1 MFGGGAGHISDMI
14 GRIKANRALL
24 KKRRECSY
32 HTARHPPHI
41 FINYTIHATMER
53 IFILVIVL
61 LASNMS
67 VFPQNLLLNGDF
79 DETVPHE
86 GDLLFYRKVFYASNW
101 FIPTEGT
108 TDIHTDYAICN
119 NNSVFNMEPLLG
131 LCVKTLSGGYAIG
144 LHPILYSGYMEHITG
159 TLAEPLIAGEIY
171 EVSFHLKLYIF
182 DSRYVAA
189 SKGIGFKFTTT
200 PYVFG
205 HFDSLGLKP
214 WPYYD
219 DLFKDRKV
227 FADFEIDKYV
237 TDTVWQKYSAV
248 YKAKGGEK
256 YITFGRFAYPDD
268 RRIIRQV
275 QLVRNVKNQKKVF
288 RMLNKNN
295 SLVVKQFAEPTRYF
309 REDIPD
315 NYYLLDRVSVV
326 QIDKEVKN
334 VEATGLV
341 HRNDDKPMPS
351 DPRDL
356 KVFRIDPGVVGD
368 LTFNLTPK
376 LEPGEAMFVD
386 YGKRHLVILIN
397 MDEKGSPARTIE
409 YKYVRKARRLKGK
422 VMRSYQKTLTPSEI
436 LSLQEKYHFENLQG
450 QSNTILF
457 AR

>member
-1 MFGGGAGHISDMI
+1 
-14 GRIKANRALL
+14 
-24 KKRRECSY
+24 
-32 HTARHPPHI
+32 
-41 FINYTIHATMER
+41 MER

-67 VFPQNLLLNGDF
+67 VFTQNLLLNGDF
-79 DETVPHE
+79 DETVSHA
-86 GDLLFYRKVFYASNW
+86 GDLLLHRKVFYASKW

-108 TDIHTDYAICN
+108 TDIHTDYTICN

-144 LHPILYSGYMEHITG
+144 FHPILYSGYMEHITG
-159 TLAEPLIAGEIY
+159 TLVEPLIAGEIY

-205 HFDSLGLKP
+205 HFDSLGVKP
-214 WPYYD
+214 WPFYD
-219 DLFKDRKV
+219 DLFRDRKV

-256 YITFGRFAYPDD
+256 HITFGRFAYPDD

-275 QLVRNVKNQKKVF
+275 QQVRNVKDQKKVL

-309 REDIPD
+309 RENIPD
-315 NYYLLDRVSVV
+315 NYYLLDGISVV
-326 QIDKEVKN
+326 KIENEEQNVEVK
-334 VEATGLV
+334 ELA
-341 HRNDDKPMPS
+341 HRNEDKPMPS

-356 KVFRIDPGVVGD
+356 KVFRIDPGFVGD

-397 MDEKGSPARTIE
+397 IDEKGRPSRTIE
-409 YKYVRKARRLKGK
+409 YRYVRKAQRLKGK
-422 VMRSYQKTLTPSEI
+422 EMRSYQKRLTKQE
-436 LSLQEKYHFENLQG
+436 LQSLQQKYHFVNLASEQP
-450 QSNTILF
+450 NVIVF
-457 AR
+457 ER